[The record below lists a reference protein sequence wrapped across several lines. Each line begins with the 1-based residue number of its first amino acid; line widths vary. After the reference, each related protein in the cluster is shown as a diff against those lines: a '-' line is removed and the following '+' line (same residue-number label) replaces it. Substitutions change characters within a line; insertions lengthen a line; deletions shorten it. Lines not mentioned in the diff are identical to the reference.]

1 MGYEFKRK
9 EGNRMKKWERA
20 AAAVILGAAL
30 FMPGMMSE
38 ARMPSRIGIP
48 NPLVQYESYERLGQV
63 VGFQPLFLAKSFGYR
78 VDSYIAISRQL
89 ADIRYSNDDGAR
101 LAVRSALRDRK
112 NGAEDISGVYTGK
125 WEKKEISHST
135 VYVAKTDEK
144 TYTARWVTGGFA
156 FAVTG
161 EDMSEEE
168 FSRILSGYF
177 VDMAEH
183 YYSDR
188 VMPMAGGAAF

>member
-1 MGYEFKRK
+1 M
-9 EGNRMKKWERA
+9 
-20 AAAVILGAAL
+20 
-30 FMPGMMSE
+30 
-38 ARMPSRIGIP
+38 
-48 NPLVQYESYERLGQV
+48 
-63 VGFQPLFLAKSFGYR
+63 
-78 VDSYIAISRQL
+78 
-89 ADIRYSNDDGAR
+89 
-101 LAVRSALRDRK
+101 RSALRDRK
-112 NGAEDISGVYTGK
+112 NGAEDISGIYTGK
-125 WEKKEISHST
+125 WEKKEISHTT

-168 FSRILSGYF
+168 FSHILSGYF

-188 VMPMAGGAAF
+188 VMPVAGGAFF